1 MIKMKTVVFNSKYV
15 AALVGV
21 GFALLA
27 LNAEA
32 RGFEFLNSGDK
43 ERVEAISAALYH
55 DEEKEQIKFEEIT
68 IEVEEVATVSFIN
81 KKGEVVAIMK
91 GEPSVLDDIY
101 QARISR
107 SYLLTTYGIHKVYLY
122 R

>member
-1 MIKMKTVVFNSKYV
+1 MKTVVFKRKFV
-15 AALVGV
+15 AALMGV
-21 GFALLA
+21 GFAFFA
-27 LNAEA
+27 MNAEA
-32 RGFEFLNSGDK
+32 RGIGFLNGGDR
-43 ERVEAISAALYH
+43 ERVDALSAAWYH

-68 IEVEEVATVSFIN
+68 IDVEEVATVSFIN

-107 SYLLTTYGIHKVYLY
+107 SYLLATYGIHKVYLY